1 LREEAMTM
9 KAATMLCV
17 LAMRAAA
24 TTAAAQHTAAVAQ
37 LTRGVAD
44 SFGPGFTALSMD
56 RVQFQLTRP
65 ANVILLWV
73 SSDGSIDL
81 YYPLRSGDR
90 NARQAGR
97 HALGTG
103 DVKSPIENPTIRGAP
118 ASTRPGQFAPAAPGG
133 TVAGSRVTDSSETAG
148 YWALIVGDEPTSA
161 AQVQDRLLPMSREGT
176 VNDVLERLGPILM
189 EGRARLWAAY
199 FAPVAK

>member
-1 LREEAMTM
+1 M
-9 KAATMLCV
+9 KAATMLSTLV
-17 LAMRAAA
+17 LSTAATRAAA
-24 TTAAAQHTAAVAQ
+24 QNTAAIAQM
-37 LTRGVAD
+37 TRGVAD
-44 SFGPGFTALSMD
+44 SFGPGFTALSTD

-73 SSDGSIDL
+73 SSDRRIDL

-90 NARQAGR
+90 NARNAGR

-103 DVKSPIENPTIRGAP
+103 DVKSPIENPMIAGAP
-118 ASTRPGQFAPAAPGG
+118 ASTRPGQFAPATPGG
-133 TVAGSRVTDSSETAG
+133 MVAGGRVTDSTETAG

-161 AQVQDRLLPMSREGT
+161 AQVQNRLLPMSREGT
-176 VNDVLERLGPILM
+176 VDDILERLGPILM

>member
-1 LREEAMTM
+1 M
-9 KAATMLCV
+9 KAATLLPILV
-17 LAMRAAA
+17 L
-24 TTAAAQHTAAVAQ
+24 TAAAAAAAGAAAAQTASTIAQ
-37 LTRGVAD
+37 MTRGVAD
-44 SFGPGFTALSMD
+44 SFGPGFIALSSD

-65 ANVILLWV
+65 AHVILLWV
-73 SSDGSIDL
+73 SAGGQIDL

-90 NARQAGR
+90 NARKAGR

-118 ASTRPGQFAPAAPGG
+118 ASTRPGQFAPATPGG
-133 TVAGSRVTDSSETAG
+133 TVAGSRVTDSTETAG

-176 VNDVLERLGPILM
+176 VADMLERLGPILM

>member
-1 LREEAMTM
+1 M
-9 KAATMLCV
+9 KAATILSILVMT
-17 LAMRAAA
+17 AAA
-24 TTAAAQHTAAVAQ
+24 TTAAAQNTGPIAQ
-37 LTRGVAD
+37 MTRGVAD
-44 SFGPGFTALSMD
+44 SFGPGFTALSTD

-90 NARQAGR
+90 NARKAGR
-97 HALGTG
+97 NALGTG
-103 DVKSPIENPTIRGAP
+103 DVKSPIENPMIRGAP

-133 TVAGSRVTDSSETAG
+133 TVAGSRLTDSTETAG
-148 YWALIVGDEPTSA
+148 YWALIVGDEPATA
-161 AQVQDRLLPMSREGT
+161 AQVQTRLQPMSREGT
-176 VNDVLERLGPILM
+176 VDDILERVGPILM

>member
-1 LREEAMTM
+1 M
-9 KAATMLCV
+9 KAATMLSTLV
-17 LAMRAAA
+17 LSTAAARAAA
-24 TTAAAQHTAAVAQ
+24 QNTAAIAQM
-37 LTRGVAD
+37 TRGVAD
-44 SFGPGFTALSMD
+44 SFGPGFTALATD

-73 SSDGSIDL
+73 SSDRRIDL

-90 NARQAGR
+90 NARNAGR

-103 DVKSPIENPTIRGAP
+103 DVKSPSENPMIAGAP

-161 AQVQDRLLPMSREGT
+161 AQVQNRLLPMSREGT
-176 VNDVLERLGPILM
+176 VDDILVRLGPILM